1 MLKAISYKKVFSLLL
16 VFVFF
21 SPTLIKAAH
30 ILYTEHQHEFISNS
44 NTIEINESHSDCP
57 ICKFEF
63 TQLIASENYSE
74 KAHHILVSNCAPLLN
89 KNVIKSSALLSFHL
103 RAPPVISFL

>member
-1 MLKAISYKKVFSLLL
+1 LLNKTTYKRSLSILL
-16 VFVFF
+16 VLVFF

-57 ICKFEF
+57 ICVFEF
-63 TQLIASENYSE
+63 TQIIASENYYE
-74 KAHHILVSNCAPLLN
+74 ITHQQLVSDFTPFFTSPIL
-89 KNVIKSSALLSFHL
+89 KTSALLSFNL
-103 RAPPVISFL
+103 RAPPVNSSL